1 MTDDDAD
8 TGRRPRSQ
16 EWALATGARRSSLL
30 VYRSIRALVRTVLF
44 WWFRVQVQ
52 GAENLAFEGP
62 AVVAPVHRSNL
73 DVVFLSGV
81 THRRLRALGKESL
94 FVNPVSAWVCAALG
108 AIPIERGAADRHA
121 MRAARD
127 LIASGEMMIVFPE
140 GTRQTGE
147 RVAGVFDG
155 VSYLAAKAPAP
166 IVPIGI
172 AGTEGIT
179 RGRWWVPRRTSVSV
193 VVGDPI
199 APPEGRVSRPAL
211 SAFSERVAS
220 DLQDRFDD
228 AIELAAS

>member
-1 MTDDDAD
+1 M
-8 TGRRPRSQ
+8 GVPRSQ
-16 EWALATGARRSSLL
+16 EWAVATGARRSSLVL
-30 VYRSIRALVRTVLF
+30 YRSLRVLVRRVLF
-44 WWFRVQVQ
+44 WWFPVRVR
-52 GAENLAFEGP
+52 GGHNLALDGP
-62 AVVAPVHRSNL
+62 AIVAPVHRSNF
-73 DVVFLSGV
+73 DTVFLAGV
-81 THRRLRALGKESL
+81 TDRRLRALGKESL
-94 FVNPVSAWVCAALG
+94 FVNPLSAWVCAALG

-140 GTRQTGE
+140 GTRQTGD

-155 VSYLAAKAPAP
+155 VSYLASKAKAP
-166 IVPIGI
+166 IVPVGI

-179 RGRWWVPRRTSVSV
+179 SGTRWFPRRTRVSI

-211 SAFSERVAS
+211 TVFSSEVA
-220 DLQDRFDD
+220 DALQACFDE